1 MRTSSPP
8 IGCRRAVSN
17 GRAGAMA
24 AEVAAAPP
32 RRVQVCVR
40 LRPGPPGEEPCLLP
54 LDSHTLELREEP
66 PSAPS
71 RYRFDAIYGAASS
84 TATVYEGSVR
94 PLLSHLL
101 AGRDVTVL
109 AYGPSGSGKTHTM
122 LGSEGEPGLVQRA
135 LEDVLEAVGDSRRV
149 TVACMEVYCEEIRD
163 LLCPGGPPLRI
174 LQARGGPPEVRGLT
188 RLPLGPPP
196 APALLAAS
204 LGARRRAAPTL
215 LNASSSRGH
224 LVLWVRCD
232 PPGTPP
238 APGGAPPPPTLT
250 LADLA
255 GLEDPRRSGAGGVRL
270 REGGATNA
278 SLGVLRRVLGA
289 LRRGGRPPLR
299 ESRLTRL
306 LGGAPRP
313 PGPPL
318 LLLLLALCP
327 RPPGRPQAR
336 RALSFARGVRHVPPP
351 PVGDEG
357 GDATVASNAPEPRSP
372 PSTPPPEDQALQRW
386 LEDAENTLQAPPP
399 RPPWWC
405 CGGGRR
411 AVPSGR
417 RWPPPGWRRGSGP
430 MSCGRSTGG
439 TRRSCGGWG
448 PAGGGASM
456 PGARSTAP
464 SARWRTWRRCPASRR
479 RRWPRCCRCPQAQE
493 VALSCQGGGPKPRR

>member
-8 IGCRRAVSN
+8 IGCRRAASN

-24 AEVAAAPP
+24 AAAAAAPP

-66 PSAPS
+66 PNAPS

-84 TATVYEGSVR
+84 TAAVYEGSVR

-135 LEDVLEAVGDSRRV
+135 LEDVLEAVGESRRV

-224 LVLWVRCD
+224 LVLWMPPLPATPRSPGPPRPPRRTGPCSAGWRTLRTRCRR
-232 PPGTPP
+232 PLPGL
-238 APGGAPPPPTLT
+238 PGGA
-250 LADLA
+250 AA
-255 GLEDPRRSGAGGVRL
+255 AAEGLSPVGG
-270 REGGATNA
+270 
-278 SLGVLRRVLGA
+278 
-289 LRRGGRPPLR
+289 GGRPPAGGGGPGPR
-299 ESRLTRL
+299 PAGAQRGGPGAAAGAGAPPGGARPRLAPGARPLPHGGGPGGGARL
-306 LGGAPRP
+306 LGGA
-313 PGPPL
+313 GGH
-318 LLLLLALCP
+318 AAAGQCP
-327 RPPGRPQAR
+327 RCPGDSPVVVPRTPINSRERRPRLA
-336 RALSFARGVRHVPPP
+336 ACAWGRGQ
-351 PVGDEG
+351 GEG
-357 GDATVASNAPEPRSP
+357 
-372 PSTPPPEDQALQRW
+372 L
-386 LEDAENTLQAPPP
+386 LE
-399 RPPWWC
+399 
-405 CGGGRR
+405 
-411 AVPSGR
+411 V
-417 RWPPPGWRRGSGP
+417 
-430 MSCGRSTGG
+430 
-439 TRRSCGGWG
+439 
-448 PAGGGASM
+448 
-456 PGARSTAP
+456 AP
-464 SARWRTWRRCPASRR
+464 SSVGGPQ
-479 RRWPRCCRCPQAQE
+479 PPRCPQAEE
-493 VALSCQGGGPKPRR
+493 VTPSNQGVLVPPRCPQAEEVTPELPRRWPQAKEVTSKPPRCSQATKMTPETRR